1 MSKYISNA
9 ILNALSQSLTP
20 KSDFFLRR
28 LKSNNKNT
36 EKTKAPKIA
45 LILMAH
51 LENPRNILIN
61 SKPINPSKDINR
73 NNAKEELSENE

>member
-1 MSKYISNA
+1 M
-9 ILNALSQSLTP
+9 NALSQSLTP
-20 KSDFFLRR
+20 KSDFFLSR

-61 SKPINPSKDINR
+61 SKPINPSNDINR
-73 NNAKEELSENE
+73 NPVREELSENE